1 MLSPLLTGVV
11 AVDCSVVSAVSEVAG
26 AAVVSVGC
34 AEVSLV
40 FTAVSVGCAE
50 VSLVFAVVSVG
61 CAEVSEPVVV
71 SVGCTAVVVVVVVCC
86 SEEVLVVVVGG
97 TTMLPLYIW

>member
-1 MLSPLLTGVV
+1 MVCVVSVLLSPLLTGVV

-50 VSLVFAVVSVG
+50 VS
-61 CAEVSEPVVV
+61 EPVVV

>member
-1 MLSPLLTGVV
+1 MVSVLLSPLLTGVV
-11 AVDCSVVSAVSEVAG
+11 AVDYSVVSAVSEVAG

-50 VSLVFAVVSVG
+50 VSLVFS
-61 CAEVSEPVVV
+61 EVSEPIVV

>member
-1 MLSPLLTGVV
+1 MVSVLLSPLLTGVV
-11 AVDCSVVSAVSEVAG
+11 AVDCYVVSAVSEVAG
-26 AAVVSVGC
+26 AAVDSVGC

-40 FTAVSVGCAE
+40 FTA
-50 VSLVFAVVSVG
+50 VSVG

-86 SEEVLVVVVGG
+86 SEEVLVVVFGG
-97 TTMLPLYIW
+97 RTMLPLYIW